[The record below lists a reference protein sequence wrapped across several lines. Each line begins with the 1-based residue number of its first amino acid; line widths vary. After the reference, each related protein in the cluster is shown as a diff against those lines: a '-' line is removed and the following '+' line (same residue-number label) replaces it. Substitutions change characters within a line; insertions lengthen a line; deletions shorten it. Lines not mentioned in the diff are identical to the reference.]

1 MGDVPIQMPSDEK
14 LRREYSSHTEIIGT
28 KYVPETGLSE
38 TIRRNR
44 VPVEFGDTVV
54 PVILT
59 LVAWAM
65 WFNLEESAS
74 IGFYCFLGIFAFLLS
89 SWPLQKLGQAFDFK
103 QFKND
108 RREGAEREQRGA
120 EREQR
125 QNREWAA
132 RDAVWKRV
140 AAERAEQKKQADDR
154 EADLDEWVAS
164 VLESFEG
171 NALWKEASDLIYGS
185 DLYGLPKAE
194 QLEKIADDERIERI
208 RWLLPQ
214 FVVTGPEIWGHKE
227 IVAYPTWSVS
237 YPLEPEE
244 EALMPIPGYSRS
256 LFTARKHDSGP
267 KGPYSIDRAMEDVCD
282 MWEIVRTDIL
292 ASRTEERRGRSRT
305 IPRDVQ
311 DRIWNRDGGRCVEC
325 GSKENLEFDHIIP
338 FSKGGANTYRN
349 MQLLCQSCNRSKS
362 NKIGG

>member
-1 MGDVPIQMPSDEK
+1 MKDVPIQIPSDEK

-74 IGFYCFLGIFAFLLS
+74 IVFYCFLGIFAFLLS

-108 RREGAEREQRGA
+108 RREGAEK
-120 EREQR
+120 EQR
-125 QNREWAA
+125 QNRERAA
-132 RDAVWKRV
+132 ERAEQKRV
-140 AAERAEQKKQADDR
+140 AAERAEQKAEQKRQTEER
-154 EADLDEWVAS
+154 EADLDEWVSS

-171 NALWKEASDLIYGS
+171 NALWKEAHDLIFGS

-227 IVAYPTWSVS
+227 IVAYPDWSH
-237 YPLEPEE
+237 LDTEE
-244 EALMPIPGYSRS
+244 EVLITIPGYSNSSR

-282 MWEIVRTDIL
+282 IWELVRTDIL
-292 ASRTEERRGRSRT
+292 AGHNEERRGRSRT

-311 DRIWNRDGGRCVEC
+311 NRVWNRDGGRCVEC

-349 MQLLCQSCNRSKS
+349 LQLLCQSCNRSKS